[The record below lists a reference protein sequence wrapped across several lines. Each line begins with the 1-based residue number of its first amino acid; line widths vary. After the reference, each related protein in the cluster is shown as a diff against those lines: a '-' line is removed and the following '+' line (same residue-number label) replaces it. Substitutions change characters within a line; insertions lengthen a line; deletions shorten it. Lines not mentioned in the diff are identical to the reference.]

1 MMGSFA
7 KQKGK
12 RGEREAVKVLQPA
25 IDEVWKW
32 LYGVEECWDSKFEDR
47 EGKGGMS
54 DQQWDMRPQLFRN
67 QNQSFEG
74 GYDIDGLAWMALE
87 IKRCETLNLNKWWE
101 QTMRQE
107 GAGQTGVLM
116 YRQSR
121 KPWRIQMM
129 GRIVYDN
136 QSMEYVNTRV
146 DITLEDFLSWFKSRL
161 LVEINRGVVRQKRI
175 DSKM

>member
-1 MMGSFA
+1 MGSFA

-32 LYGVEECWDSKFEDR
+32 LYGKADYNPEMDAAQTI
-47 EGKGGMS
+47 GMS
-54 DQQWDMRPQLFRN
+54 MMKWDMRPQLFRN

-74 GYDIDGLAWMALE
+74 GYDIDGLEWMALE

-161 LVEINRGVVRQKRI
+161 LVEIQRGVVRQKRI
-175 DSKM
+175 DSKL